1 MNEMYEVTAGL
12 QCCLLC
18 GRTLTDRTLHDRL
31 EEPIIAAISRE
42 HRGWAGAD
50 ETCAR
55 CVSAYRELLDGR
67 LTRAARLDAARVER
81 GWRARI
87 NRFLSCSG
95 VGGAEVPRAA
105 TSRLEGR

>member
-1 MNEMYEVTAGL
+1 MNEVYEVTAGL

-18 GRTLTDRTLHDRL
+18 GRTLTNRALHDRL
-31 EEPIIAAISRE
+31 EEPIIAAIRRE

-50 ETCAR
+50 ETCAP

-67 LTRAARLDAARVER
+67 LTRAARLDAVRAER

-87 NRFLSCSG
+87 NRFLGCG
-95 VGGAEVPRAA
+95 DVVGAEFPRAT
-105 TSRLEGR
+105 TSQLEGR